1 MRVNPSH
8 PAEEHG
14 MRALRNII
22 AGELGWFFAANPMP
36 DYGIDAEAEV
46 VIDGVVTGQ
55 WLAIQS
61 KGGSSHFRPTDG
73 GWTFSDNTSHPA
85 YWLGPPP
92 PPALA
97 LIPHAAP
104 PHQFDPTTP

>member
-73 GWTFSDNTSHPA
+73 GWTFYDNTSPLA
-85 YWLGPPP
+85 YWLRPPLP
-92 PPALA
+92 RLP
-97 LIPHAAP
+97 LIPSPDAP
-104 PHQFDPTTP
+104 PSTQGS